1 MQAARAFNPSGCVEG
16 LAALSACRMPGER
29 LVRGRGIPNAW
40 FGLSRVLRSEFGCCV
55 VCLTSLA
62 MLAASARQRK
72 MIRRFPESC
81 AHSRLGADARARAV
95 FVAAGV
101 TQLAQSV
108 LVAPVVT

>member
-1 MQAARAFNPSGCVEG
+1 MSDAGRAFGTWSGHTKCLV
-16 LAALSACRMPGER
+16 R
-29 LVRGRGIPNAW
+29 LVKSTSGAQ
-40 FGLSRVLRSEFGCCV
+40 FGCCV